1 MPSPTQTEQRLDTY
15 LEALNRGNPDVTA
28 LLVIDGAGRVQASR
42 SASSE
47 LTRVA
52 VAMAAPLRELLDRTS
67 AELGCGELRATLV
80 EGTNASFALAD
91 VDGDRSVMVVGATRA
106 IPGAL
111 RADSLWLADQL
122 RSLGGAESW
131 T

>member
-1 MPSPTQTEQRLDTY
+1 MPSQPQQRLDAY
-15 LEALNRGNPDVTA
+15 LEELTKANPDVSA

-42 SASSE
+42 SASSD

-52 VAMAAPLRELLDRTS
+52 VAMAAPLRELLERTS
-67 AELGCGELRATLV
+67 AELGCGELRTTLV
-80 EGTNASFALAD
+80 EGTSASFAIAD
-91 VDGDRSVMVVGATRA
+91 VDGDRSVVVVGASRA

-122 RSLGGAESW
+122 RVLGGEAW